1 MGQFLP
7 FLYFPVLQ
15 IPNKFYILKKDTTWV
30 GGIGNG
36 TLCFT
41 LFYSK
46 QLYLLNNKHI
56 LFYNLNQLYYTFNCP
71 H

>member
-1 MGQFLP
+1 MGQFLS

-56 LFYNLNQLYYTFNCP
+56 L
-71 H
+71 